1 MSRKL
6 THKECFD
13 FFGTVPKNPRW
24 SWSGR
29 SPDGKVVAVTFWQD
43 QFEEGGRVYR
53 GRRRP
58 DEKAMNKPG
67 RTELLENLKWAH
79 ENCNGVLRIII
90 AIPKDPKAEPRS
102 ILECFPHKTLRM
114 RLTHFDE
121 AAGLYVAERIEEVA

>member
-43 QFEEGGRVYR
+43 QFEEGGRIYR
-53 GRRRP
+53 RRRRP

-67 RTELLENLKWAH
+67 RTELEHPWR
-79 ENCNGVLRIII
+79 LR
-90 AIPKDPKAEPRS
+90 RS
-102 ILECFPHKTLRM
+102 FHS
-114 RLTHFDE
+114 
-121 AAGLYVAERIEEVA
+121 